1 MTRALNR
8 NHSNDYRKYQIERLF
23 EQAASYLSNQPYL
36 AQLLNSHRASIMDA
50 EATALARFQLVL
62 HGIHEAGAFREEQF
76 EHLASLILSGQAE
89 GWLY

>member
-8 NHSNDYRKYQIERLF
+8 NYSNDYRKYQIERLF

-62 HGIHEAGAFREEQF
+62 HGIHEAGGLKEDQF
-76 EHLASLILSGQAE
+76 EHLAGIILAGQAE
-89 GWLY
+89 GWLI